1 MVALTKYMVIV
12 TAYGYGKNG
21 KPMREIMKEIVDA
34 NEIGPKLEDALMIGC
49 VYFQAD
55 IDKRLTITV
64 ERI

>member
-1 MVALTKYMVIV
+1 MVIV
-12 TAYGYGKNG
+12 TAYGYGKHG
-21 KPMREIMKEIVDA
+21 KPMREIMNEIVDS

-49 VYFQAD
+49 VHFQAD